1 MEKPLIYK
9 QLSIAMSEI
18 GAVTKDKKNQQQG
31 FSYRGID
38 DVYNAV
44 NPVLA
49 RNGLIIVPEVIDQK
63 REERTTA
70 RGINLIYTVLTIRYT
85 IYAEDGSS
93 VFVVVVGE
101 GMDSGDKSCN
111 KAMSIAYKYAMFQLF
126 CIPTE
131 ETVDPDA
138 EVQEPSIPAN
148 AIICEDCGA
157 MITGVTAKGKDYTPE
172 DLAENSMKSYGKKL
186 CYRCMKA
193 HKNDRKEDNA

>member
-111 KAMSIAYKYAMFQLF
+111 KAMSIA
-126 CIPTE
+126 
-131 ETVDPDA
+131 
-138 EVQEPSIPAN
+138 
-148 AIICEDCGA
+148 
-157 MITGVTAKGKDYTPE
+157 
-172 DLAENSMKSYGKKL
+172 
-186 CYRCMKA
+186 
-193 HKNDRKEDNA
+193 